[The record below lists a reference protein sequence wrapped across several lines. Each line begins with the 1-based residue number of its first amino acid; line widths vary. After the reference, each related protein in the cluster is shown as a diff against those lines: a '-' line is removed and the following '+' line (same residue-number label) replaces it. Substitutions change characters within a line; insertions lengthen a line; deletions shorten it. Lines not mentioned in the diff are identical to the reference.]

1 MVSLALQRSA
11 PKRLVHLA
19 GRAER
24 EFPLQSKAA
33 FRVKNPA
40 RLRPCLHRT
49 AGARVFVRDAGC
61 PLARSA
67 ALESVERKE
76 RLQ

>member
-1 MVSLALQRSA
+1 LVSSALQRST

-40 RLRPCLHRT
+40 RSRPCLHRT
-49 AGARVFVRDAGC
+49 AGARD
-61 PLARSA
+61 LARNASCPPVRS
-67 ALESVERKE
+67 ALEPVEKE